1 MPPLDDNKKP
11 GPRDISDLKARLGL
25 KKTAASMPAV
35 APNATPPGGQPVQTE
50 PPAPLRRDP
59 FAPQQPSAGP
69 PPPFGRPEP
78 HPPQPA
84 APPDP
89 RRDPFAAQQQAAA
102 ANLAAFYGLGQ
113 TLPGSPD
120 ATSGEQISKP
130 KAWGRIVPVILVGV
144 VLFGVGNACGS
155 ISVKRS
161 AFNDTTEQA
170 GQIRN
175 EVDKISKQVT
185 TVIDT
190 LSSTPAA
197 RKGDIDLDVTTK
209 LGQLDLKKPDT
220 MRIFHT
226 NYASLEPIIVER
238 LFTYYDN
245 TIKLF
250 EMVQQHAKKTENDKD
265 AIQRFMSSGAGK
277 SDKNYGVIVEPQ
289 GGLMLA
295 KFVEVGSPVC
305 TDPAKTD
312 CNANELK
319 GFKYRM
325 DSGAAWGERP
335 VKGKPEAIVMPI
347 QQSPLFKS
355 IAAGNPDVLAVK
367 DYARRMAEIR
377 ALAGMLTNEQKDVL
391 SDLKKAAE
399 REKLLAL

>member
-1 MPPLDDNKKP
+1 LDDKKP

-25 KKTAASMPAV
+25 KKTAAGMPAV
-35 APNATPPGGQPVQTE
+35 APNATAQSGQAPQGAQGDV
-50 PPAPLRRDP
+50 PAPPRRDP
-59 FAPQQPSAGP
+59 FAPPPPVAGP
-69 PPPFGRPEP
+69 PPPFGRAEP
-78 HPPQPA
+78 PPPQPA
-84 APPDP
+84 PPPDP
-89 RRDPFAAQQQAAA
+89 RRDPFAAQQAAAA

-113 TLPGSPD
+113 TLPGSAD
-120 ATSGEQISKP
+120 ATSAEPITKP
-130 KAWGRIVPVILVGV
+130 KMWSRLLPVLLVGV

-155 ISVKRS
+155 ISTKRS
-161 AFNDTTEQA
+161 QFNETTAQA
-170 GQIRN
+170 AQIRD
-175 EVDKISKQVT
+175 EAEKISKQVSQ
-185 TVIDT
+185 VIET

-197 RKGDIDLDVTTK
+197 RKGDIDLDVTTR

-226 NYASLEPIIVER
+226 NYASLDPIIVER

-250 EMVQQHAKKTENDKD
+250 DMIQSHAKKSENDKD
-265 AIQRFMSSGAGK
+265 AIQRYLTSGAGK
-277 SDKNYGVIVEPQ
+277 SDKNYGVVVEPQ

-319 GFKYRM
+319 GFKYRL
-325 DSGAAWGERP
+325 DSGAGWGERP
-335 VKGKPEAIVMPI
+335 VKGRPEAIVMPI
-347 QQSPLFKS
+347 QQTPLFKS

-377 ALAGMLTNEQKDVL
+377 ALAGILSNGQKDVL

-399 REKLLAL
+399 REKLLAF